1 MQTGPARS
9 LRAEDGHYI
18 NRASRR
24 SSSSCSSRLRHRLH
38 CTDTVPEARP
48 INLWNNRWQPRQ
60 HGHRMLRGL
69 RMVSHSFS
77 CRDEAIP
84 RENGL
89 LGTGTTSVLR
99 EQPVPPLPLNHDPC
113 SSNPSPRKCSS
124 LLVPGDHRRCSSSL
138 ALPVANI
145 CPETSHGIEPAKN
158 SPHGRRGPPHTSLHR
173 TAVRN
178 RLNRSHSIS

>member
-1 MQTGPARS
+1 
-9 LRAEDGHYI
+9 
-18 NRASRR
+18 
-24 SSSSCSSRLRHRLH
+24 
-38 CTDTVPEARP
+38 
-48 INLWNNRWQPRQ
+48 
-60 HGHRMLRGL
+60 MLRGL
-69 RMVSHSFS
+69 RMVSNRLPR
-77 CRDEAIP
+77 RDKALP
-84 RENGL
+84 GQNRL
-89 LGTGTTSVLR
+89 LGISTTSILR

-113 SSNPSPRKCSS
+113 SSNPSPRKFSS